1 MRAAAPDGID
11 VVLDA
16 VGGAMLNA
24 STGLLRPLGRVVV
37 YGAASGDFASIPVR
51 SLFGLKTVTGFSL
64 LAWRATAPE
73 RARADI
79 AEPAGLL
86 QAGELRAV
94 TQSLPLSEAVEAHR
108 LLESRTFPGRLILVP

>member
-1 MRAAAPDGID
+1 VPDGID
-11 VVLDA
+11 VALDA

-24 STGLLRPLGRVVV
+24 SVGLLRPLGRVVV

-51 SLFGLKTVTGFSL
+51 SLFGLKTVTGFGL
-64 LAWRATAPE
+64 LWRATAPE

-79 AEPAGLL
+79 AELTDLL
-86 QAGELRAV
+86 ETGELRAV

-108 LLESRTFPGRLILVP
+108 LLESRTFPGRLILLP

>member
-1 MRAAAPDGID
+1 
-11 VVLDA
+11 
-16 VGGAMLNA
+16 
-24 STGLLRPLGRVVV
+24 VVV

-64 LAWRATAPE
+64 LGWRAAAPG

-79 AEPAGLL
+79 AELADLL
-86 QAGELRAV
+86 QVGELRAV

-108 LLESRTFPGRLILVP
+108 LLEGRTFSGRLILVP

>member
-1 MRAAAPDGID
+1 M
-11 VVLDA
+11 
-16 VGGAMLNA
+16 
-24 STGLLRPLGRVVV
+24 VV

-51 SLFGLKTVTGFSL
+51 GLFGLRTVTGFSL

-79 AEPAGLL
+79 AELAGLL